1 MGLDILEA
9 FMAVEQAFGI
19 EVPDAEAARMG
30 TVGSLFNYLR
40 GHVSPEQLGPGD
52 AWAYAGPLCERYVD
66 VLAEETGLR
75 RDRLRPEAQWVRDLG
90 LD

>member
-40 GHVSPEQLGPGD
+40 GHV
-52 AWAYAGPLCERYVD
+52 
-66 VLAEETGLR
+66 
-75 RDRLRPEAQWVRDLG
+75 
-90 LD
+90 